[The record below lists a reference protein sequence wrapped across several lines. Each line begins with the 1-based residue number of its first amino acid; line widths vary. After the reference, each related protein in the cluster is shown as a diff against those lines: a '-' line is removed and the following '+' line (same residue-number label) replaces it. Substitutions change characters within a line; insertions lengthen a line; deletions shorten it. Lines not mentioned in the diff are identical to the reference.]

1 MANWT
6 LPTWGHVML
15 GIVGAQL
22 FMCVLRLLG
31 LKC

>member
-1 MANWT
+1 MGFVNSTAFQIF
-6 LPTWGHVML
+6 L

-22 FMCVLRLLG
+22 FMCILRLLG